1 MRPQSTPAGR
11 PHVVTV
17 RFSDAEVEVL
27 DRMRGSTPRA
37 HYLRD
42 LVPQIAREVRDTPLV
57 IGPESP
63 VEEEAHPIVDQPLPR
78 RGSPDS

>member
-1 MRPQSTPAGR
+1 
-11 PHVVTV
+11 
-17 RFSDAEVEVL
+17 
-27 DRMRGSTPRA
+27 MRGSTPRA